1 MKKVSFPS
9 QVSFKNKYILFLSSR
24 KLPIEFGS
32 SMKAKTSLRMEGR
45 ESRISREAGQ
55 DKYSNRTIRATQE
68 TIVRNNSG
76 RGRAF
81 SITGVLGRVD

>member
-1 MKKVSFPS
+1 
-9 QVSFKNKYILFLSSR
+9 
-24 KLPIEFGS
+24 
-32 SMKAKTSLRMEGR
+32 MEDR

-55 DKYSNRTIRATQE
+55 DKCSNRTIRATQE

-81 SITGVLGRVD
+81 SITGVFGRVG